1 VTGSGRARMSARS
14 EAVIDEGEESA
25 RVHRSWRGKE
35 GGGAAE
41 VMVCGVGY
49 LRVWEVEDLFV
60 GRGRW
65 WGTCCG
71 MEDGEKETEEMK

>member
-1 VTGSGRARMSARS
+1 MRGKRGRGC
-14 EAVIDEGEESA
+14 IDLGG
-25 RVHRSWRGKE
+25 GKE

-49 LRVWEVEDLFV
+49 LRVWEVDDLFV
-60 GRGRW
+60 ERGRW

-71 MEDGEKETEEMK
+71 MEDGEKETEETK